1 MKELQTRL
9 INSIF
14 KADLLLFK
22 DRRLNK
28 TLSININSLNQI
40 VSSIKQLIKALH
52 SNRNLPL
59 FLVCQ
64 NKQYSILLKRYLG
77 LDDKKNRQI
86 FIISYKVAVTLRIP
100 AVYFLIDCQDSS
112 LLCTKI
118 QQQSNSLIYL
128 IEKKNINKVSKGEYI
143 LSLNL
148 TCIKQILFILTLIKK
163 IKINNEN
170 I

>member
-28 TLSININSLNQI
+28 TLSINMNSLNQI
-40 VSSIKQLIKALH
+40 VSSIKQLIKVMY
-52 SNRNLPL
+52 SNKNLPL

-64 NKQYSILLKRYLG
+64 NKQYSILLKKYLG

-86 FIISYKVAVTLRIP
+86 FIVSYKVAVTLRIS
-100 AVYFLIDCQDSS
+100 AVYFLIDCQDSN

-128 IEKKNINKVSKGEYI
+128 IEKRNINKVAKGEYI
-143 LSLNL
+143 LGLNL

-163 IKINNEN
+163 IKIHNEN